1 MRPFQ
6 ENEKSPTQDVRLAL
20 PDRIE
25 REGRV
30 PVKIIKYHT
39 DFRNVITDMDIIP
52 RLWNEDKRVYE
63 PDAKEVK
70 KIHIDAMI
78 HLGMNFADY

>member
-1 MRPFQ
+1 MFISWASLLTSRDGPRSPGLVIGNPE
-6 ENEKSPTQDVRLAL
+6 ENEKNPRQDVKLAL

-30 PVKIIKYHT
+30 PIKIIKYHT

-52 RLWNEDKRVYE
+52 QL
-63 PDAKEVK
+63 
-70 KIHIDAMI
+70 
-78 HLGMNFADY
+78 